1 MPAHFRFLILAL
13 VVSVHS
19 TLCEIPGAG
28 TEYPGGVFS
37 KWEPAWGLSLTT
49 QAIANPALKPWMN
62 SANTRYSLTSPYLQR
77 AHLNLSA
84 AHLWNQKLLL
94 QLPLHYTFW
103 IAGDLGYA
111 DGVTLGDMRLLVQS
125 HVLQTGPL
133 AWHTLIGAV
142 LPTATQSELAYGL
155 TDLEALPRS
164 RRVKDEQGLSGG
176 RGIRALAGLRTEWPF
191 MLGNLGIAP
200 WSLQVNVRQPIQPK
214 ANSPFTLIDVKTE
227 ASVAFSE
234 KLFAQ
239 VAAGQTRAWLPLSLF
254 DAAAPSAT
262 FIQAALGW
270 RWQPAWAASL
280 GLRVNPLHGE
290 EAEPYRVVRGA
301 EPDLAIRFAA
311 EPAWQITAAVAFQ
324 GLLPIQAARALTGRP
339 AGQTGYGYGPWQ
351 LAPGTGAQAS
361 SSEPG
366 GPRHPGGLVAGGR
379 DGDKDGDGLVDVE
392 DRCPEIPE
400 DLDGYRDQDG
410 CPDSDNDR
418 DGIPDTADLC
428 PNDAEDHDGFHDQD
442 GCPDLDND
450 GDGIPDVHDKC
461 PREREIVNFYQ
472 DADGCPDEKPAR
484 IARTDLQ
491 GITFAHNQASLDET
505 ADSLINLLAEKLSV
519 YKGTSLIVLGHSD
532 PTENDGKALGLARAK
547 AVAEALKKRGIAA
560 ERISLGSMAASEPIA
575 NNRSAKGRAQNR
587 RVTLEPK

>member
-1 MPAHFRFLILAL
+1 MPAHFRFLILVLA
-13 VVSVHS
+13 VSLQS
-19 TLCEIPGAG
+19 ARCEIPGSG
-28 TEYPGGVFS
+28 TEFPGGILARH
-37 KWEPAWGLSLTT
+37 EPAWSLSLTT
-49 QAIANPALKPWMN
+49 QAMVNPALKPWVEGT
-62 SANTRYSLTSPYLQR
+62 NTQGTTRHSITTPYLQK
-77 AHLNLSA
+77 AYLNLSA

-103 IAGDLGYA
+103 IAENLGYA

-133 AWHTLIGAV
+133 AWHTLLGAV
-142 LPTATQSELAYGL
+142 LPTATQSDLAYGL
-155 TDLEALPRS
+155 TDLEGLPRN
-164 RRVKDEQGLSGG
+164 RRVVDEQGLSGG
-176 RGIRALAGLRTEWPF
+176 RGMRALVGLRTEWPF
-191 MLGNLGIAP
+191 MLGNLPIVP
-200 WSLQVNVRQPIQPK
+200 WSLQVNVRQPLQPK

-239 VAAGQTRAWLPLSLF
+239 LVAGQTRAWLPLSLF
-254 DAAAPSAT
+254 EAAAPSAT

-270 RWQPAWAASL
+270 RWQPAWAATL

-290 EAEPYRVVRGA
+290 EAEPYRVVRREAGVV

-311 EPAWQITAAVAFQ
+311 EPAWQITAALVFEGRVPGQ
-324 GLLPIQAARALTGRP
+324 VKPEIETVRAARPHSSP
-339 AGQTGYGYGPWQ
+339 A
-351 LAPGTGAQAS
+351 A
-361 SSEPG
+361 EPG
-366 GPRHPGGLVAGGR
+366 PPRRAGGGMMVGR
-379 DGDKDGDGLVDVE
+379 EGDRDGDGLADGE

-418 DGIPDTADLC
+418 DGRPDTADLC
-428 PNDAEDHDGFHDQD
+428 PNDAEDHDGYHDQD

-450 GDGIPDVHDKC
+450 GDGIPDAHDKC

-484 IARTDLQ
+484 IARNDLQ
-491 GITFAHNQASLDET
+491 GVTFAHNQESLDET

-519 YKGTSLIVLGHSD
+519 YKGTSLIVYGHSD
-532 PTENDGKALGLARAK
+532 PTESNGKALGLARAK
-547 AVAEALKKRGIAA
+547 AVTEALKKRGIAA
-560 ERISLGSMAASEPIA
+560 ERLSLVSMAASEPIA